1 MRSLPIGLAAAAVM
15 VLAGVT
21 ARAGGEM
28 ETERYREL
36 LHQKRVLL
44 REAALLKQESEWI
57 VSPKQLPY
65 IFFNMQSGQLE
76 FRLRGKM
83 LKSYP
88 VKEIFQDERGRRPAS
103 PEAIWRALDQPIT
116 VVEKQG
122 GRPELLPP
130 DPDSGRE
137 TGLLYSDPNQ
147 LASQTGARP
156 ISSDAGVLG
165 VDAPTEYYIEF
176 EEGVIF
182 YVRSPRA
189 PTLREKAAHRLAEIA
204 SGVRDTVSG
213 WFGGAPP
220 MADGKHRLALYL
232 TIDPE
237 IAKYLHYSLLPGE
250 KLVMVPP
257 SPPPV
262 VLVAAGRG
270 DSEGSSTR

>member
-1 MRSLPIGLAAAAVM
+1 MAVAAAVM
-15 VLAGVT
+15 IALAGLP

-36 LHQKRVLL
+36 LHQKRALL
-44 REAALLKQESEWI
+44 REASLLKQESEWV

-65 IFFNMQSGQLE
+65 IFLNMESGQLE

-88 VKEIFQDERGRRPAS
+88 IKEITQDERGRHPAS
-103 PEAIWRALDQPIT
+103 PEAVWRTLDQPIT
-116 VVEKQG
+116 VLEKQG

-130 DPDSGRE
+130 DPNTGRE

-147 LASQTGARP
+147 LAAQTGARP

-182 YVRSPRA
+182 YVRSPRT
-189 PTLREKAAHRLAEIA
+189 PTLREKAADRFAEIA
-204 SGVRDTVSG
+204 AGVRDTVSG
-213 WFGGAPP
+213 WFGASPP
-220 MADGKHRLALYL
+220 KTDSRHRLALYM

-237 IAKYLHYSLLPGE
+237 VAKYLHYSLLPGE
-250 KLVMVPP
+250 KLVVVPP

-262 VLVAAGRG
+262 ALVAAGSG
-270 DSEGSSTR
+270 GGEGSSTR